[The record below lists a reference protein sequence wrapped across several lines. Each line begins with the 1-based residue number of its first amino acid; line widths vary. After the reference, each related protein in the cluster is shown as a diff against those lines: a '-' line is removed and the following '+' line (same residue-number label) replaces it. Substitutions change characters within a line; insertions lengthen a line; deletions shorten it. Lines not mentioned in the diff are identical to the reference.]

1 MKKTVG
7 HSGSW
12 RDTYYQ
18 EFQMTLLRKV
28 GRLRTH
34 LADDMVGYALL
45 WLAANEA
52 KLMAKYATGALLANV
67 VASSRFEDY
76 RRWWARRAGKD
87 VAETVPGPDETEDAV
102 FSLFDAAV
110 ADDDQVAECIAD
122 NMLMADI
129 YAAIHKHLDP
139 KLARAFICVEME
151 KMSVN
156 DTADALDTKHYNV
169 SRWVKKAKE
178 QLEKAILEHPEDFG
192 MAA

>member
-7 HSGSW
+7 HSGSA

-18 EFQMTLLRKV
+18 EFQVTLLRKV
-28 GRLRTH
+28 SRLRTH

-52 KLMAKYATGALLANV
+52 KLMEKYPNGSLLANV
-67 VASSRFEDY
+67 AASFRFEDY
-76 RRWWARRAGKD
+76 RRWWDRRAGKD
-87 VAETVPGPDETEDAV
+87 VGETVPGDDEIEEAV

-110 ADDDQVAECIAD
+110 AGDDQVAEVIAD
-122 NMLMADI
+122 TMLMDDI
-129 YAAIHKHLDP
+129 YAGIHKYLDP
-139 KLARAFICVEME
+139 KLAQAFICVEME

-156 DTADALDTKHYNV
+156 DTADAMGTKHYNV

-178 QLEKAILEHPEDFG
+178 QLGRAILEHPEGFG
-192 MAA
+192 FAA